1 MEMIIKMKQPK
12 EESSWEVFQR
22 WPSTFHQEII
32 LSRFE
37 PKYPPPPPPPS
48 FNILNKAALRTTAC
62 T

>member
-22 WPSTFHQEII
+22 WPYTFHQEII

-37 PKYPPPPPPPS
+37 PKYQHL
-48 FNILNKAALRTTAC
+48 LNYQYNAV
-62 T
+62 

>member
-22 WPSTFHQEII
+22 WPSTFHQEFI

-37 PKYPPPPPPPS
+37 PKY
-48 FNILNKAALRTTAC
+48 
-62 T
+62 